1 MTFAGWLE
9 IALFLAVLTALT
21 PLSAATWRAC
31 SPASSPRLGF
41 VERRSTACSACDA
54 ERGQDW
60 KGYARSALVFSALSF
75 ALLYLVLRTQ
85 GVHPFN
91 PQDLSSGTWD
101 VSFNTAASF
110 VSNTNWQFYAGET
123 TLSYFSQMFG
133 LAVQNFASAAVGI
146 AVLAAFIRGLA
157 SRSSS
162 ELGNFYVDLTRVLL
176 YILLPLSVIAGLFL
190 LSQGTLQSLGDYTTV
205 KTLTGLDQ
213 TLAQGPVASQEA
225 IKLLGTNG
233 GGFFNVNSAMPF
245 ENPSWLTN
253 FVQMLMI
260 LVIPAGLTA
269 TYGRMVGSR
278 RQGWAVFAAMMALFV
293 VAVALDLRRRE
304 SIRRRPWTPPGVTAP
319 NLEGKE
325 QRFGIASSSLF
336 AAVTTAASCGAVNA
350 AMESLTGLGGA
361 VPMAE
366 MMTGEVIWGGVG
378 SGLYGMLL
386 FVILGVFISGLMV
399 GRTPEFL
406 GKKIEAREIKLTVIG
421 TIAVPM
427 LVLVTTAL
435 AIGSKWGA
443 PSIYNSGPQGF
454 SETLY
459 AYVSQGNNNGS
470 AFAGYTGYLQPN
482 GTNDGAFGIS
492 FADLLGGVAMLGG
505 RFFPMLAALAIAGS
519 LAGKRVSPTGLGTLR
534 TDTPTFVVVLIA
546 VILIVALLTF
556 VPALLL
562 GPDRPGPDRT
572 ALLAMREIRA
582 AAVALVAL
590 SLVFGLAYPLAMT
603 GIGQTVFGG
612 PADGSLV
619 KRDGKAVGSKLIGQD
634 FSATR
639 AARTM
644 RASRSSRRPAL
655 LPEPPVRH
663 GLQRRA
669 PRSSTTSARTRR
681 TSPTSCRP
689 ISSPTSPANGPRRRP
704 ARRDHPLRRRDHLG
718 LGRGPGYLRGER
730 AHPGH
735 IASPGAAGSA
745 APGCSS
751 WSTRT
756 RAIRCSAWPAKA
768 RSTCSSSTSPSTG
781 SPSDDRPARAL
792 AAAARH
798 PPPRDSVVAGQAR
811 PAPGHPQP
819 GHVRGRGRR
828 RADDADL
835 ARPAV
840 RR

>member
-21 PLSAATWRAC
+21 PLVGGYMARVFTGELNT
-31 SPASSPRLGF
+31 LGF
-41 VERRSTACSACDA
+41 VERPVYRLLGVGR

-60 KGYARSALVFSALSF
+60 KGYARSVLVFSALSF
-75 ALLYLVLRTQ
+75 GLLYLVLRTQ
-85 GVHPFN
+85 TLHPFN
-91 PQDLSSGTWD
+91 PQGLSSPTWD

-123 TLSYFSQMFG
+123 TLSSFSQMFG

-146 AVLAAFIRGLA
+146 AVLAAFIRGLV
-157 SRSSS
+157 SRSTS

-190 LSQGTLQSLGDYTTV
+190 LSQGALQNLGAYTDVHTI
-205 KTLTGLDQ
+205 TGLDQ

-245 ENPSWLTN
+245 ENPTWLTN
-253 FVQMLMI
+253 FVEMLMI

-278 RQGWAVFAAMMALFV
+278 RQGWAVFAAMMALFI
-293 VAVALDLRRRE
+293 VAVALIYAAE
-304 SIRRRPWTPPGVTAP
+304 IHSTPAMDAAGISGP

-361 VPMAE
+361 VPMSE

-386 FVILGVFISGLMV
+386 FVILGVFIAGLMV

-427 LVLVTTAL
+427 MVLVTTAL
-435 AIGSKWGA
+435 AIGSRWGK
-443 PSIYNSGPQGF
+443 PSIYDSGPQGF

-459 AYVSQGNNNGS
+459 AYTSQGNNNGS

-482 GTNDGAFGIS
+482 GTNHGAFGIS
-492 FADLLGGVAMLGG
+492 FADLLGGAAMLGG
-505 RFFPMLAALAIAGS
+505 RFLPLLAALAIAGS

-534 TDTPTFVVVLIA
+534 TDTPTFIVVLLA

-562 GPDRPGPDRT
+562 GP
-572 ALLAMREIRA
+572 
-582 AAVALVAL
+582 VVQ
-590 SLVFGLAYPLAMT
+590 GLT
-603 GIGQTVFGG
+603 GRLF
-612 PADGSLV
+612 
-619 KRDGKAVGSKLIGQD
+619 
-634 FSATR
+634 
-639 AARTM
+639 
-644 RASRSSRRPAL
+644 
-655 LPEPPVRH
+655 
-663 GLQRRA
+663 
-669 PRSSTTSARTRR
+669 
-681 TSPTSCRP
+681 
-689 ISSPTSPANGPRRRP
+689 
-704 ARRDHPLRRRDHLG
+704 
-718 LGRGPGYLRGER
+718 
-730 AHPGH
+730 
-735 IASPGAAGSA
+735 
-745 APGCSS
+745 
-751 WSTRT
+751 
-756 RAIRCSAWPAKA
+756 
-768 RSTCSSSTSPSTG
+768 
-781 SPSDDRPARAL
+781 
-792 AAAARH
+792 
-798 PPPRDSVVAGQAR
+798 
-811 PAPGHPQP
+811 
-819 GHVRGRGRR
+819 
-828 RADDADL
+828 
-835 ARPAV
+835 
-840 RR
+840 

>member
-1 MTFAGWLE
+1 VTFAGWLE

-21 PLSAATWRAC
+21 PLVGGYMARVFTGELTT
-31 SPASSPRLGF
+31 LGF
-41 VERRSTACSACDA
+41 VERPLYRLLGVRR

-60 KGYARSALVFSALSF
+60 KAYARSVLVFSALSF
-75 ALLYLVLRTQ
+75 VLLYLVLRTQ
-85 GVHPFN
+85 GLHPFN

-110 VSNTNWQFYAGET
+110 VTNTNWQFYAGET

-157 SRSSS
+157 SRSGQ

-176 YILLPLSVIAGLFL
+176 YILAPMSVIAGLFL
-190 LSQGTLQSLGDYTTV
+190 LSQGALQTLGDSTTV
-205 KTLTGLDQ
+205 TTVTGLEQ
-213 TLAQGPVASQEA
+213 TLARGPVASQEA

-245 ENPSWLTN
+245 ENPTWLTN
-253 FVQMLMI
+253 FVEMLMI

-278 RQGWAVFAAMMALFV
+278 RQGWAVFAAMMTLFV
-293 VAVALDLRRRE
+293 VAVGLIYASEIHPTAAMDAA
-304 SIRRRPWTPPGVTAP
+304 GVSGP

-325 QRFGIASSSLF
+325 QRFGIASTSLF

-361 VPMAE
+361 VPMSE
-366 MMTGEVIWGGVG
+366 IMTGEVIWGGVG

-406 GKKIEAREIKLTVIG
+406 GKKVEAREIKLTVIG

-427 LVLVTTAL
+427 MVLVTTAL

-443 PSIYNSGPQGF
+443 PSIYDSGPQGF

-459 AYVSQGNNNGS
+459 AYVSQSNNNGS

-492 FADLLGGVAMLGG
+492 FGDLLGGAAMLGG
-505 RFFPMLAALAIAGS
+505 RFLPMLAALAVAGS

-534 TDTPTFVVVLIA
+534 TDTPTFVVVLIS

-562 GPDRPGPDRT
+562 GP
-572 ALLAMREIRA
+572 
-582 AAVALVAL
+582 VVQ
-590 SLVFGLAYPLAMT
+590 GLTDQL
-603 GIGQTVFGG
+603 F
-612 PADGSLV
+612 
-619 KRDGKAVGSKLIGQD
+619 
-634 FSATR
+634 
-639 AARTM
+639 
-644 RASRSSRRPAL
+644 
-655 LPEPPVRH
+655 
-663 GLQRRA
+663 
-669 PRSSTTSARTRR
+669 
-681 TSPTSCRP
+681 
-689 ISSPTSPANGPRRRP
+689 
-704 ARRDHPLRRRDHLG
+704 
-718 LGRGPGYLRGER
+718 
-730 AHPGH
+730 
-735 IASPGAAGSA
+735 
-745 APGCSS
+745 
-751 WSTRT
+751 
-756 RAIRCSAWPAKA
+756 
-768 RSTCSSSTSPSTG
+768 
-781 SPSDDRPARAL
+781 
-792 AAAARH
+792 
-798 PPPRDSVVAGQAR
+798 
-811 PAPGHPQP
+811 
-819 GHVRGRGRR
+819 
-828 RADDADL
+828 
-835 ARPAV
+835 
-840 RR
+840 